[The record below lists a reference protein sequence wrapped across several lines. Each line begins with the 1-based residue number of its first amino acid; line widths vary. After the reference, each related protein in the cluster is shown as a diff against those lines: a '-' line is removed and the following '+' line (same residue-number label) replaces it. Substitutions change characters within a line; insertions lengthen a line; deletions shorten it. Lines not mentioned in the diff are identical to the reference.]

1 MEASSTSADR
11 RRAVLARDAA
21 ARRLR
26 RVTRV
31 TAGGTLA
38 LGGIFAALAA
48 GSTHVKKTLVPNLT
62 GETSTSTAVRSAPAA
77 PLVPAQSDE
86 ASPAPPAAA
95 PTPAST
101 PPVAVSGGS

>member
-77 PLVPAQSDE
+77 PLVPAQSE